1 MKHYIKGVTEV
12 IEDYFS
18 LRKTKNV
25 NNNFWNL
32 EIDEAYNFQF
42 YFKEFNSK
50 KFVNTSVK

>member
-32 EIDEAYNFQF
+32 EIDEAYNF
-42 YFKEFNSK
+42 
-50 KFVNTSVK
+50 